1 MRRFIIFI
9 VLFIAYIAVTN
20 NISAQIYGG
29 GGGGGGGT
37 MTRQQ
42 VIDTIS
48 EVKGVGSDIPAG
60 QEQPITISAL
70 NSGIFRLYR
79 TGNSGDEGTVHITLR
94 SHLVGLKVD
103 SDLYLAEDVP
113 GNPTT
118 GNAYI
123 KWTSDGR
130 MQVTYTGGMTGVARI
145 KTWKNATE
153 DRATLYDTYYH
164 GDDFFLDNNADGGG
178 NDSVYFDMSGELSFL
193 GKALGSAWAPIPMTV
208 GDSLVPWTIW
218 NDGTYGDLI
227 TTVGKQGEALWLI
240 NNHEAAAATNNS
252 AAITLLNQNMY
263 GMPGIHLSGSS
274 SGWNTGNVFEW
285 RGMNIDGPRV
295 QGDTLAPGIEMI
307 GLDIND
313 SDIRFGASTTTVQ
326 DSMFSWMHTEF
337 RGNLLIPNGTDF
349 PSSPKTGQIFFKT
362 TNDTLGVFNGTAW
375 KVIALTDR

>member
-1 MRRFIIFI
+1 M
-9 VLFIAYIAVTN
+9 
-20 NISAQIYGG
+20 
-29 GGGGGGGT
+29 
-37 MTRQQ
+37 
-42 VIDTIS
+42 D
-48 EVKGVGSDIPAG
+48 
-60 QEQPITISAL
+60 
-70 NSGIFRLYR
+70 
-79 TGNSGDEGTVHITLR
+79 
-94 SHLVGLKVD
+94 
-103 SDLYLAEDVP
+103 
-113 GNPTT
+113 
-118 GNAYI
+118 
-123 KWTSDGR
+123 
-130 MQVTYTGGMTGVARI
+130 
-145 KTWKNATE
+145 
-153 DRATLYDTYYH
+153 
-164 GDDFFLDNNADGGG
+164 
-178 NDSVYFDMSGELSFL
+178 
-193 GKALGSAWAPIPMTV
+193 
-208 GDSLVPWTIW
+208 
-218 NDGTYGDLI
+218 
-227 TTVGKQGEALWLI
+227 EALWLI